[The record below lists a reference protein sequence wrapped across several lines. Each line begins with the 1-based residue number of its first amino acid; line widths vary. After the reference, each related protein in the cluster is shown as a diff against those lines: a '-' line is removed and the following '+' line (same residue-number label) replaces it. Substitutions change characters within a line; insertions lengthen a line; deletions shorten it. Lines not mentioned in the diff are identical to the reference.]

1 VIFAA
6 QATILVVDD
15 DDGFRSLLG
24 DLLER
29 AAFAVEEAR
38 DGAEALAAAERRP
51 PSLVLLDVR
60 LPDVSGYEVFR
71 ELRDRLG
78 DHVPVIFVSGERT
91 ETYDRVAGLLLGA
104 DDYIVKPIDPDELVA
119 RVRCSLRLA
128 RNRTPPGTNE
138 TARDARFESLTPREL
153 EILML
158 LADGLSSPDIAAEL
172 VISRRTVGTHVQ
184 HILAKL
190 DVHTRTQAVA
200 AAHRAG
206 LTAEVTGH
214 LLAGVARPAA

>member
-1 VIFAA
+1 V
-6 QATILVVDD
+6 
-15 DDGFRSLLG
+15 
-24 DLLER
+24 
-29 AAFAVEEAR
+29 
-38 DGAEALAAAERRP
+38 
-51 PSLVLLDVR
+51 
-60 LPDVSGYEVFR
+60 
-71 ELRDRLG
+71 
-78 DHVPVIFVSGERT
+78 
-91 ETYDRVAGLLLGA
+91 
-104 DDYIVKPIDPDELVA
+104 
-119 RVRCSLRLA
+119 
-128 RNRTPPGTNE
+128 
-138 TARDARFESLTPREL
+138 RFELLTPREL

>member
-1 VIFAA
+1 M
-6 QATILVVDD
+6 
-15 DDGFRSLLG
+15 
-24 DLLER
+24 
-29 AAFAVEEAR
+29 
-38 DGAEALAAAERRP
+38 
-51 PSLVLLDVR
+51 
-60 LPDVSGYEVFR
+60 SGYEVFR

-78 DHVPVIFVSGERT
+78 DHVPVIFVSGDRT

-128 RNRTPPGTNE
+128 RNRTPAEANDI
-138 TARDARFESLTPREL
+138 ARDLRFESLTPREL
-153 EILML
+153 EILTL
-158 LADGLSSPDIAAEL
+158 LADGFSSPDIAAEL
-172 VISRRTVGTHVQ
+172 VISPRTVGTHVQ

-206 LTAEVTGH
+206 LAAEVTGH